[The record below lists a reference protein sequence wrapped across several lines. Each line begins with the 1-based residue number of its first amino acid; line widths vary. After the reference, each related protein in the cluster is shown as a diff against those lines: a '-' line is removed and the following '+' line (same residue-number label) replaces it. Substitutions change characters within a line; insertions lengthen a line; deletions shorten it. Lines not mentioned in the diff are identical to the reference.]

1 MANQINFGKSAL
13 RDLIAVALETCRAQA
28 LLSGTSTPEI
38 ILETPKHE
46 GQGDFATP
54 VALMLAKIE
63 KKSPRDIA
71 ALLVSKLENR
81 VDWIE
86 KIEIAGP
93 GYINFFLS
101 ADYWLKVLPVIHK
114 QDVDFGRCKALK
126 KEKILIE
133 FVSANPT
140 GPLHV
145 ASGRAAALGDA
156 LANLL
161 EASGHTVD
169 REYYL
174 NDIGVQVGLLGR
186 STYLRYRGL
195 FGEVVSLPEDG
206 YQGDYIIEIA
216 KDLKKRDGDL
226 YLKGSESEHLPFF
239 TQYSLET
246 IVSWI
251 KEDMQRFGI
260 HFDLWFSEKNL
271 HDQDEVHAALRTLKD
286 KKMLFEKEGASW
298 IATTQFG
305 DDKDRV
311 VVRSNGQTTYF
322 ASDIAY
328 HKNKFDRGYTRL
340 IDILGADHHGYVMR
354 IKAAAQA
361 LGYEKKQVVIL
372 IHQLVNLLRDG
383 KPIKMSKRA
392 GTFVKL
398 REIMDEV
405 GVDATRF
412 FFLMRRSDSSLD
424 FDLEL
429 AKKATNE
436 NPVFYVQY
444 AHARLCS
451 IVRVA
456 KEKDWDVDEV
466 IQNASVAS
474 LRLLTLPGE
483 LALIREL
490 SHYPVLICT
499 AAETMEPHRIT
510 YYLQTLAGLLH
521 SYYFACRVVTEDKAL
536 TEARLVL
543 VTAVRIV
550 LRNGLKLLGI
560 SAPEKM

>member
-1 MANQINFGKSAL
+1 MDNQINFGKSAL
-13 RDLIAVALETCRAQA
+13 INLVAEALAACRADG
-28 LLSGTSTPEI
+28 LLTGTITPK
-38 ILETPKHE
+38 ILLESPKHE
-46 GQGDFATP
+46 GQGDFATTIS
-54 VALMLAKIE
+54 LMLAKIE
-63 KKSPRDIA
+63 KKAPRAIA
-71 ALLVSKLENR
+71 EILVTQLEGQ

-93 GYINFFLS
+93 GYINFFLN
-101 ADYWLKVLPVIHK
+101 ADYWLKILPIIH
-114 QDVDFGRCKALK
+114 QEGAAFGRSKPSK

-161 EASGHTVD
+161 EVTGHSVH
-169 REYYL
+169 REYHL
-174 NDIGVQVGLLGR
+174 NDIGVQVGLLGQ
-186 STYLRYRGL
+186 STYLRYREL
-195 FGEVVSLPEDG
+195 FGEVVSLPENS
-206 YQGDYIIEIA
+206 YQGDYIIDIA
-216 KDLKKRDGDL
+216 KALKRRDGDR
-226 YLKGSESEHLPFF
+226 YLKGPASEHLPFF
-239 TQYSLET
+239 TQYSLQT
-246 IVSWI
+246 IITWI
-251 KEDMQRFGI
+251 KTDMQDFGI
-260 HFDLWFSEKNL
+260 DFDQWFSEKTL
-271 HDQDEVHAALRTLKD
+271 HDHNEVDSALKTLAD
-286 KKMLFEKEGASW
+286 KKMCFEKEGASW
-298 IATTQFG
+298 VATTQFG

-311 VVRSNGQTTYF
+311 VVRSNGQKTYF

-328 HKNKFDRGYTRL
+328 HKNKFDRGYDRL
-340 IDILGADHHGYVMR
+340 IDIWGADHHGYVMR

-361 LGYEKKQVVIL
+361 LGYEAKQVKIL

-392 GTFVKL
+392 GTFVRL
-398 REIMDEV
+398 REVMDEV

-451 IVRVA
+451 IMRVA
-456 KEKDWDVDEV
+456 KENDWDVDEV
-466 IQNASVAS
+466 IQNAKPGT
-474 LRLLTLPGE
+474 LRLLTLPSE

-490 SHYPVLICT
+490 SHYPALIKA
-499 AAETMEPHRIT
+499 AAETMEPHRVT
-510 YYLQTLAGLLH
+510 FYLQTLAGLLH
-521 SYYFACRVVTEDKAL
+521 SYYFACRVVTDDKAL
-536 TEARLVL
+536 TAARLVL

-550 LRNGLKLLGI
+550 LQNGLKLLGI

>member
-1 MANQINFGKSAL
+1 MTDQTQFGKSAL
-13 RDLIAVALETCRAQA
+13 VHLIAEALESCRAQGQ
-28 LLSGTSTPEI
+28 LSGTAMPKI
-38 ILETPKHE
+38 LLETPKYE
-46 GQGDFATP
+46 GQGDFATT

-63 KKSPRDIA
+63 KKSPRAIA
-71 ALLVSKLENR
+71 ELLVSKLANQ

-101 ADYWLKVLPVIHK
+101 TDYWLQVLPVIHK
-114 QDVDFGRCKALK
+114 QGADFGRCKATK

-161 EASGHTVD
+161 QAIGHAVD

-174 NDIGVQVGLLGR
+174 NDIGVQVSLLGR
-186 STYLRYRGL
+186 STYLRYRAL
-195 FGEVVSLPEDG
+195 FGEVLTLPEG
-206 YQGDYIIEIA
+206 SYQGDYIIDIA
-216 KDLKKRDGDL
+216 KRLKERDGDC
-226 YLKGSESEHLPFF
+226 YLKGPESEHLPFF
-239 TQYSLET
+239 TQYSLQT
-246 IVSWI
+246 IMAWI
-251 KEDMQRFGI
+251 KEDMYRFGI
-260 HFDLWFSEKNL
+260 DFDQWFSEKTL
-271 HDQDEVHAALRTLKD
+271 HDQNEVNAALQVLTD

-298 IATTQFG
+298 VRTTQFG

-311 VVRSNGQTTYF
+311 VVRGNGQKTYF

-328 HKNKFDRGYTRL
+328 HLNKFDRGYDRL
-340 IDILGADHHGYVMR
+340 IDIWGADHHGYVMR
-354 IKAAAQA
+354 IKAAVQA
-361 LGYEKKQVVIL
+361 LGYEARQVTIL
-372 IHQLVNLLRDG
+372 IHQLVNLLRNG
-383 KPIKMSKRA
+383 KPLKMSKRA
-392 GTFVKL
+392 GTFVTL
-398 REIMDEV
+398 REVMDEV

-412 FFLMRRSDSSLD
+412 FFFMRRSDSALD

-456 KEKDWDVDEV
+456 KENDWDVDTLM
-466 IQNASVAS
+466 QNTS
-474 LRLLTLPGE
+474 LDTLRALTLPSE
-483 LALIREL
+483 LALIRAL
-490 SHYPVLICT
+490 SQYPALIRAT
-499 AAETMEPHRIT
+499 AEAMEPHRLT
-510 YYLQTLAGLLH
+510 FYLQTLAGLLH
-521 SYYFACRVVTEDKAL
+521 SYYFACRVVTEDEARTK
-536 TEARLVL
+536 ARLVL

>member
-1 MANQINFGKSAL
+1 MENQNDSGKSSL
-13 RDLIAVALETCRAQA
+13 GDLIAEALATCRAEA

-38 ILETPKHE
+38 VLETPKHE
-46 GQGDFATP
+46 GQGDFATT

-71 ALLVSKLENR
+71 VLLVSKLENR

-101 ADYWLKVLPVIHK
+101 ADYWLKILPVIHQ
-114 QDVDFGRCKALK
+114 QDADFGRCTHSKP
-126 KEKILIE
+126 EKILIE

-195 FGEVVSLPEDG
+195 FGEVVTLPEDG

-216 KDLKKRDGDL
+216 KSLKKRDGDR

-251 KEDMQRFGI
+251 KEDMQRFGV
-260 HFDLWFSEKNL
+260 HFDQWFSEKTL
-271 HDQDEVHAALRTLKD
+271 HDQDEVHVALSILKN

-298 IATTQFG
+298 VVTTQFG

-328 HKNKFDRGYTRL
+328 HKNKFDRGYNRL
-340 IDILGADHHGYVMR
+340 IDIWGADHHGYVMR

-361 LGYEKKQVVIL
+361 LGYEEKQVVIL

-383 KPIKMSKRA
+383 KPVKMSKRA
-392 GTFVKL
+392 GTFVRL

-456 KEKDWDVDEV
+456 KEKDWDVDKV
-466 IQNASVAS
+466 IQDASLAS

-483 LALIREL
+483 LALMREL
-490 SHYPVLICT
+490 THYPALIRA
-499 AAETMEPHRIT
+499 AAETMEPHRLT

-521 SYYFACRVVTEDKAL
+521 SYYFSCRVVTEDKAL